1 METPFLLT
9 NALIYLENSCT
20 SSIFTPVNQPAI
32 KFGTLFLLC
41 DMMSVLASNAYLNKD
56 FFVFDH
62 QVKSLSQFAVDLS
75 FLVEEYAA
83 SRGRIPPRKRRKK
96 KSVYIATIEK
106 VWRFCWSITNERGQR
121 KCPEVSSWNSRRIL
135 ILHQKSAMILF
146 HVALQIM
153 KFALLL
159 FSSHFK

>member
-20 SSIFTPVNQPAI
+20 SSIFTPAI
-32 KFGTLFLLC
+32 RFGTLFLLC
-41 DMMSVLASNAYLNKD
+41 DMMPVLAFNAYLSND

-106 VWRFCWSITNERGQR
+106 V
-121 KCPEVSSWNSRRIL
+121 
-135 ILHQKSAMILF
+135 
-146 HVALQIM
+146 
-153 KFALLL
+153 
-159 FSSHFK
+159 

>member
-1 METPFLLT
+1 MSLTEMETPFLLT

-20 SSIFTPVNQPAI
+20 SSIFTPFNQPAI
-32 KFGTLFLLC
+32 RFGTLFLLC
-41 DMMSVLASNAYLNKD
+41 DMMFVLASNAYLKKD

-106 VWRFCWSITNERGQR
+106 V
-121 KCPEVSSWNSRRIL
+121 
-135 ILHQKSAMILF
+135 
-146 HVALQIM
+146 
-153 KFALLL
+153 
-159 FSSHFK
+159 

>member
-32 KFGTLFLLC
+32 RFGTLFLLC
-41 DMMSVLASNAYLNKD
+41 DMMSVLASKAYLNKD

-62 QVKSLSQFAVDLS
+62 QVKSLSQFAVDFS

-106 VWRFCWSITNERGQR
+106 V
-121 KCPEVSSWNSRRIL
+121 
-135 ILHQKSAMILF
+135 
-146 HVALQIM
+146 
-153 KFALLL
+153 
-159 FSSHFK
+159 

>member
-20 SSIFTPVNQPAI
+20 SSIFTPVNQPVI
-32 KFGTLFLLC
+32 RFGTLFLLC
-41 DMMSVLASNAYLNKD
+41 DMMPVLAFNAYHNKD

-83 SRGRIPPRKRRKK
+83 S
-96 KSVYIATIEK
+96 
-106 VWRFCWSITNERGQR
+106 
-121 KCPEVSSWNSRRIL
+121 
-135 ILHQKSAMILF
+135 
-146 HVALQIM
+146 
-153 KFALLL
+153 
-159 FSSHFK
+159 